1 MTLQLGFDFGP
12 SAAPAARANARAHA
26 PVAAARPA
34 ASAVSDEAPRVVSAP
49 MPFLLRSPDQALS
62 RASQLST
69 HIATQLREPVR
80 VAFTDN
86 RRTMLSARRRAGK
99 LEVRLHHMF
108 LDADDATLNAIGAY
122 LGRSDRAASG
132 RIDAYIAA
140 RQDAI
145 SGSKRRSTRI
155 RVEGEVHDL
164 DAMMSDIVDR
174 HFGGFTEARIT
185 WGRRVLGMQRGRR
198 RKSIQLGTY
207 SADERL
213 IRIHPVLDQ
222 EWVPD
227 FYVESVVFHELLH
240 HDLGAVEKDGKRC
253 FHTPEFRRR
262 ERAFE
267 CFARAQAWEKEH
279 LTRLLRGR

>member
-12 SAAPAARANARAHA
+12 SAAPAARADARAHA
-26 PVAAARPA
+26 PVAAARPT
-34 ASAVSDEAPRVVSAP
+34 ASAISDEAPRVVSAP

-108 LDADDATLNAIGAY
+108 LDADDVTLNAIGAY

-140 RQDAI
+140 AKTPSAAA
-145 SGSKRRSTRI
+145 SGAPRASAWRARCTTST
-155 RVEGEVHDL
+155 
-164 DAMMSDIVDR
+164 
-174 HFGGFTEARIT
+174 
-185 WGRRVLGMQRGRR
+185 
-198 RKSIQLGTY
+198 
-207 SADERL
+207 
-213 IRIHPVLDQ
+213 P
-222 EWVPD
+222 
-227 FYVESVVFHELLH
+227 
-240 HDLGAVEKDGKRC
+240 
-253 FHTPEFRRR
+253 
-262 ERAFE
+262 
-267 CFARAQAWEKEH
+267 
-279 LTRLLRGR
+279 

>member
-1 MTLQLGFDFGP
+1 MALEG
-12 SAAPAARANARAHA
+12 AAPARAL
-26 PVAAARPA
+26 PVDPPRPA
-34 ASAVSDEAPRVVSAP
+34 SAP
-49 MPFLLRSPDQALS
+49 MPFLLRSPDLALS
-62 RASQLST
+62 RASQLSS

-108 LDADDATLNAIGAY
+108 LDADDTTLDAIGAY
-122 LGRSDRAASG
+122 LGRSDRSASV
-132 RIDAYIAA
+132 RIDAFIAA
-140 RQDAI
+140 RHDAI
-145 SGSKRRSTRI
+145 RSSQKRGTRI

-164 DAMMSDIVDR
+164 DAMMDDIVAR
-174 HFGGFTEARIT
+174 HFGGSSEARIT
-185 WGRRVLGMQRGRR
+185 WGRRVQGVRRGRR

-222 EWVPD
+222 PWVPD
-227 FYVESVVFHELLH
+227 FYVESVIFHELLH
-240 HDLGAVEKDGKRC
+240 HDLGAEEKDGRRC

-267 CFARAQAWEKEH
+267 CFARAQAWEKEN
-279 LTRLLRGR
+279 LTRLLRGH